1 MWDGPLE
8 RPLDVC
14 GLYGGGG
21 GGAEEPP
28 VGGLLEDGGGFTELW
43 GGAGPLLGV
52 GGRGFSLL

>member
-1 MWDGPLE
+1 M
-8 RPLDVC
+8 C

-28 VGGLLEDGGGFTELW
+28 VGGLLEDGGFTLL
-43 GGAGPLLGV
+43 GGAGPLPGV

>member
-1 MWDGPLE
+1 METP
-8 RPLDVC
+8 PDVC

-28 VGGLLEDGGGFTELW
+28 VGGLLEDGAGFAEL
-43 GGAGPLLGV
+43 GRAGPLLGV